1 MIPPTVVIVGAG
13 LGGLSCAIQCRRWG
27 LRVHVLERAPKI
39 LQIGAGIQIPPN
51 AGRVLA
57 TYGVLPEIRKK
68 AIQVESLGLRR
79 YADGS
84 LLTERPLGEEFRD
97 AMGAPWLLVF
107 FVEISSIDYHDIL
120 LKEAERLG
128 AVVELDAEGVDVDVS
143 ETKVTLRS
151 GKVIAGDVIVGAD
164 GLSSVV
170 RDKVLETPVAPF
182 ETGDLAYRATFSLE
196 QLQALNDPEIEKLC
210 QRHTVTLWMGPDR
223 HCVFYPIRNGKEYN
237 LVLLRPDNLPTN
249 VRTTQGDLDE
259 MKESFT
265 GWDEV
270 LVLQAMGQH
279 QWTHANILEKELD
292 CWQKVRL
299 AIMPLD
305 VYLAYRMLSIQN
317 CTTLIGDACHPTLPY
332 QAQGSAMAV
341 EDGGVLGLLLGIA
354 HARLGGKLPADR
366 IKQILSLF
374 ENLRKHRT
382 TVNVQGAVHN
392 RWFYHLP
399 DGEEQAKRDK
409 VLKEVNW
416 AQPKPGP
423 YEWASSTYQDQLLG
437 YDVLREAG
445 KVFETW
451 WKDIENGDGR

>member
-97 AMGAPWLLVF
+97 AMGAPWLV
-107 FVEISSIDYHDIL
+107 VHRADYHDIL

-270 LVLQAMGQH
+270 VTNIVSCVPSVLKWKLMHLQ
-279 QWTHANILEKELD
+279 ELD
-292 CWQKVRL
+292 CWQK
-299 AIMPLD
+299 
-305 VYLAYRMLSIQN
+305 N

>member
-84 LLTERPLGEEFRD
+84 LLTERPLGKEFRD
-97 AMGAPWLLVF
+97 AMGAPWLV
-107 FVEISSIDYHDIL
+107 VHRADYHDIL

-128 AVVELDAEGVDVDVS
+128 AVVELDAEVVDVDVS

-170 RDKVLETPVAPF
+170 RDKVLNTPVAPF

-270 LVLQAMGQH
+270 VTKIVSCVPSVLKWKLMHLQ
-279 QWTHANILEKELD
+279 ELD
-292 CWQKVRL
+292 CWQK
-299 AIMPLD
+299 
-305 VYLAYRMLSIQN
+305 N